1 MHFMALSIKL
11 DDEMKARIRALA
23 EQRQRSPHW
32 IMKEAIRQY
41 VENEEARSSFE
52 REALASWHHYRET
65 GLHLT
70 GQEVQDWLKSWGT
83 DEETD
88 APECHK

>member
-1 MHFMALSIKL
+1 MALSIKL
-11 DDEMKARIRALA
+11 DDAMKERIQALA
-23 EQRQRSPHW
+23 TDRQRSPHW

-41 VENEEARSSFE
+41 VESEEAKASFE
-52 REALASWHHYRET
+52 KEALASWQHYKET

-70 GQEVQDWLKSWGT
+70 GDEVQIWLETWGT

-88 APECHK
+88 APECHD